1 MRTFIAHGFA
11 LGLFTLAMLF
21 AACEQRVDDALLTAN
36 IKTEMTADGRVSPTR
51 VNVDTL
57 NGVVTLK
64 GEVPTQQEKAA
75 AEQIARKVAGVKSVN
90 NQVTV
95 NPAAAGTGVPSGN
108 EIKEEVKETASN
120 VTQEVKKETGEAI
133 LVGKIKTRLIAAGF
147 NNVSVE
153 VNQGEATLKG
163 EVASE
168 QDRTAV
174 VAIVQKTGGVQKI
187 NNQLAVKGR

>member
-1 MRTFIAHGFA
+1 MRTFITHGFA
-11 LGLFTLAMLF
+11 LGLFVMLF

-36 IKTEMTADGRVSPTR
+36 VKTEMTADGRISPTR

-64 GEVPTQQEKAA
+64 GEVPTQQEKDA
-75 AEQIARKVAGVKSVN
+75 AEQVARRIAGVRSVN
-90 NQVTV
+90 NQIVV

-108 EIKEEVKETASN
+108 EIKEGVKETAGN
-120 VTQEVKKETGEAI
+120 ITQEVKKETGEAV

-147 NNVSVE
+147 TNVAVE
-153 VNQGEATLKG
+153 VIQGEVTLKG

-168 QDRTAV
+168 KDRTAV
-174 VAIVQKTGGVQKI
+174 VAIVEKVEGVGKI
-187 NNQLAVKGR
+187 NNQLMVKGQ